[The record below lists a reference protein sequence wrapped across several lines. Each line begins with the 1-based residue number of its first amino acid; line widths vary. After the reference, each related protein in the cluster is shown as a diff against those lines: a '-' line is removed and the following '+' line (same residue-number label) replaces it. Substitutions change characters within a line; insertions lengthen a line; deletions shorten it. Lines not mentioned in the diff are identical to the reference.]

1 MLEGPKR
8 KFKKLKSAA
17 STDVIRSRVFFNTNA
32 TKQVKKLLSR
42 PIRKENVKK
51 GGPNG
56 NQFRVLTRMF
66 VKSKSSMNRQLK
78 QGKNK
83 ESTCKKVVSDTDIGG
98 KNGYTVT
105 CKNRFD
111 VLTQLQEN
119 WEGEH
124 EDEIGEGKQ
133 KGQGTQVASSDSN
146 GDKGHNG
153 KTITERSG
161 SSIDCEVK
169 NDEDNVVKSKND
181 IQSMVDVKNT
191 AHIVKATLQGSKCIR
206 NVIVTN
212 INDKCIDL
220 KKCLAQQDTPLG
232 FLSISN
238 LKRLAIASSLK
249 PNKVLSDKEFDPV
262 SCHKEVKATGVHN
275 FQKAKIQLPSKIN
288 FQLLED
294 MSQDYW
300 DYQLPYFL
308 KFGFPLDFPHEKS
321 SCLNST
327 EDSHASA
334 KNFPSHVQTYLDTE
348 IEHKAIFGPYKDP
361 PYGKSTHVSP
371 FMSREKPDSDN
382 RRIIIDLSWPLGASV
397 NSFTTSN
404 VYLNTV
410 YKLQYPT
417 IDNIISTLIKLGPG
431 TLLYKVDLSR
441 AFRQLR
447 IDPIDYN
454 LLCLKW
460 GSKYFSDTFC
470 PFGHRGG
477 STACTRLSDFF
488 RFLMRKRNYVVYN
501 YVDDIMGIG
510 PESTV
515 FDSYNYLLQLLQD
528 LGFPISTSKLVSPQ
542 TECNCLGIMVNTVN
556 KTLAVPEQ
564 KLAETL
570 HKCKDI
576 IKSQTISKKQLQSV
590 IGSLMFIYKAVK
602 PSRFFV
608 NRLLEAL
615 RSVNGTKVHVGDT
628 IKRDLTWFIEFL
640 PLFNGVTNYD
650 HVTIDF
656 NETLAIDACLNRVGG
671 VWKNNVYTC
680 AIPEYLRANEH
691 LSITHFEMINII
703 VALKT
708 WGNSWQGKKVLL
720 RTDNMAVVHICNK
733 GYTRDIHLAAYVRNI
748 WLWTSK
754 YDIEMTVSHIQGCKN
769 GVADLLSRWQNTSG
783 NQETLHKLIKVPMW
797 HNIDESY
804 FQVNYEI

>member
-1 MLEGPKR
+1 MKNL
-8 KFKKLKSAA
+8 FKKG
-17 STDVIRSRVFFNTNA
+17 T
-32 TKQVKKLLSR
+32 
-42 PIRKENVKK
+42 RKDNEIIKNKK
-51 GGPNG
+51 GGSYS
-56 NQFRVLTRMF
+56 NQFRVLTRTF
-66 VKSKSSMNRQLK
+66 VKSKGNRNK
-78 QGKNK
+78 QMKRANNTTK
-83 ESTCKKVVSDTDIGG
+83 STCKEGVGVTDIGG
-98 KNGYTVT
+98 NGYSVT
-105 CKNRFD
+105 CKNRFQ

-124 EDEIGEGKQ
+124 EDEIGEGEVN
-133 KGQGTQVASSDSN
+133 GQSTQVASSDSK
-146 GDKGHNG
+146 GSIGHNCS
-153 KTITERSG
+153 KITEKSQ
-161 SSIDCEVK
+161 SNVDCEVTSDGGISVNREK
-169 NDEDNVVKSKND
+169 DVYSR
-181 IQSMVDVKNT
+181 VDVKNT
-191 AHIVKATLQGSKCIR
+191 AQIVKATVQGSKCIR

-212 INDKCIDL
+212 INDKCMDL
-220 KKCLAQQDTPLG
+220 RKCLAQQDTPLG
-232 FLSISN
+232 FLPINN

-249 PNKVLSDKEFDPV
+249 PNKVLSDKDFDPV
-262 SCHKEVKATGVHN
+262 LCHKEVKATGVYN
-275 FQKAKIQLPSKIN
+275 FQQAKIQLPSNIN

-294 MSQDYW
+294 MSRDYW

-321 SCLNST
+321 NLLIST

-348 IEHKAIFGPYKDP
+348 MEHKAIFGPYRDP
-361 PYGKSTHVSP
+361 PYGESTHVSP

-382 RRIIIDLSWPLGASV
+382 RRIIIDLSWPLGAFV
-397 NSFTTSN
+397 NNFTKSN

-417 IDNIISTLIKLGPG
+417 IDNIISTLIKSGPG

-441 AFRQLR
+441 VFRQLR

-477 STACTRLSDFF
+477 STACTRLSDLF

-515 FDSYNYLLQLLQD
+515 FDSFNYLLQLLED

-542 TECNCLGIMVNTVN
+542 TECNCLGIMINTVN
-556 KTLAVPEQ
+556 KTLAVPAQ

-570 HKCKDI
+570 QKCKDI
-576 IKSQTISKKQLQSV
+576 VTSETISKKQLQSV
-590 IGSLMFIYKAVK
+590 IGSLMFIYKCVK

-608 NRLLEAL
+608 NRLLDAL
-615 RSVNGTKVHVGDT
+615 RSANGNKVHVGDT
-628 IKRDLTWFIEFL
+628 IKRDLAWFIEFL

-650 HVTIDF
+650 HATIEF

-671 VWKNNVYTC
+671 VWKNNVYTG
-680 AIPEYLRANEH
+680 AIPNYLKDNEQ

-708 WGNSWQGKKVLL
+708 WGHLWQGKKVLL
-720 RTDNMAVVHICNK
+720 KTDNMAVVHICNK

-748 WLWTSK
+748 WLWASK
-754 YDIEMTVSHIQGCKN
+754 YDIEMTVAHIQGCKN
-769 GVADLLSRWQNTSG
+769 NVADLLSRWQDTR
-783 NQETLHKLIKVPMW
+783 ETCEILQRQIKEPVW
-797 HNIDESY
+797 YAIDGSH